1 MFFVSTWWSKES
13 WPACSPVNGGV
24 GSSLGTGGTVHYF
37 KSLSLMINLGAH
49 FSVVRWRGYLVLA
62 LKGIG
67 TQRGAIPKKP
77 SPRSLCF
84 IEGKLL
90 LSSSSLRREPPKG
103 VRFAQRLRV
112 PAQVSLRGSNPNSD
126 GRRDKD
132 FTLSVP
138 HFLCLEKRSYSKCLP
153 YFTEG

>member
-13 WPACSPVNGGV
+13 WPACSPVSGGV

-37 KSLSLMINLGAH
+37 KSLSLMINLGAR
-49 FSVVRWRGYLVLA
+49 FSVVRRRRYLVLA

-103 VRFAQRLRV
+103 VRFSQRLRV
-112 PAQVSLRGSNPNSD
+112 PAPGQPAWLKSKLGWVPWQSLYLP
-126 GRRDKD
+126 
-132 FTLSVP
+132 
-138 HFLCLEKRSYSKCLP
+138 FLCLIFSAWKKEATQSA
-153 YFTEG
+153 